1 MECNAPRPLE
11 KSRLKMAG
19 RSVSGFNKETRYL
32 VAGRTPSSS
41 CAGFFLFSDDVMIK
55 IDLANPNRSY
65 TTHQSY
71 LSYE

>member
-1 MECNAPRPLE
+1 
-11 KSRLKMAG
+11 MAG

-55 IDLANPNRSY
+55 IAKPDADKSY
-65 TTHQSY
+65 TTHSTYQSY
-71 LSYE
+71 LSYEQV